1 MGIFCRKQEVVM
13 LKRRVQS
20 KRLNKTVAANR
31 RKRKLANTKRKIS
44 ERNRIYVHLV
54 NHA

>member
-1 MGIFCRKQEVVM
+1 M
-13 LKRRVQS
+13 LRRRVQS
-20 KRLNKTVAANR
+20 KHLNKTVAANR

-44 ERNRIYVHLV
+44 ARNRIFVHLV

>member
-1 MGIFCRKQEVVM
+1 M

-31 RKRKLANTKRKIS
+31 RKRKLANTKEKSANVTEFTFIS
-44 ERNRIYVHLV
+44 LITRNFVQTSTQ
-54 NHA
+54 